1 MANQNQHQFQSNIEG
16 GLYTTEKLHLTAG
29 KPKFWP
35 AKSEKRG
42 YFRWNKSLSAL
53 DAYSMSMIPHN
64 FSFTEFEA
72 LESNLQNIQLT
83 ANVIICNVTATNVM
97 IESGWH
103 YLACP
108 RCSKKVLDDNGDLW
122 CTKCEVKVDMP
133 IARYMLR
140 FKWKITLAPQFSWHW
155 ISRSKNW
162 SDNAK
167 VTVMSGFRRL
177 WFAFLTALEDKIEF
191 LS

>member
-1 MANQNQHQFQSNIEG
+1 MANQNQHQFQSNILGLKNRRNGISSQYHITAGTILSYPGQVEGNGKIWILCPPTTLAASTWLLSLIQGEELHAIIPKNLIWKFDNKIREG

-83 ANVIICNVTATNVM
+83 G
-97 IESGWH
+97 S
-103 YLACP
+103 
-108 RCSKKVLDDNGDLW
+108 
-122 CTKCEVKVDMP
+122 
-133 IARYMLR
+133 
-140 FKWKITLAPQFSWHW
+140 
-155 ISRSKNW
+155 
-162 SDNAK
+162 
-167 VTVMSGFRRL
+167 
-177 WFAFLTALEDKIEF
+177 
-191 LS
+191 